1 VGIFETI
8 QSVISEN
15 LDVPVESVR
24 SDSKAADFPAWDSV
38 QHLVLVMDIEHKF
51 DFKFSL
57 EEIAEMNSVERIV
70 KAVEKRAKA

>member
-1 VGIFETI
+1 VSIFETVRG
-8 QSVISEN
+8 VISEN

-24 SDSKAADFPAWDSV
+24 SDSKASDFSAWDSV
-38 QHLVLVMDIEHKF
+38 QHLVLVMDVEQKF
-51 DFKFSL
+51 DCKFSL